1 MRVYKGQSQ
10 LNHSEIQVVLTG
22 LDDKSDNAKTGDM
35 VHAWI
40 MPLRVVPH
48 VAVRTG
54 SDESVCGECPLRPSK
69 IKEHNLANKGPAK
82 KPCYVVKVH
91 GPRATY
97 QKHKGAAVEL
107 PTAITKPLRLGAW
120 GDPAAA
126 PIALWRYLT
135 KLAPSWT
142 GYTHQ
147 WAKRKHVALKQYC
160 MASVDSPAQARQAQ
174 RLGWRTF
181 RTKHPHEPL
190 LANEITCP
198 ASAEAGKR
206 STCAKCGLCDGKT
219 GPADRRKNIA
229 INYH

>member
-1 MRVYKGQSQ
+1 MRVYSGPSQ
-10 LNHSEIQVVLTG
+10 ITGTQIQVTLTG
-22 LDDKSDNAKTGDM
+22 LDTKSRNPKTGDM
-35 VHAWI
+35 VQAYI
-40 MPLRVVPH
+40 MPLRVAPH

-54 SDESVCGECPLRPSK
+54 SDESVCGDCPQRP
-69 IKEHNLANKGPAK
+69 IEAK
-82 KPCYVVKVH
+82 KNPDQEVCYVTTVH
-91 GPRATY
+91 APRATY
-97 QKHKGAAVEL
+97 NKHRGAAVEI
-107 PTAITKPLRLGAW
+107 PKAITKPLRLGAW
-120 GDPAAA
+120 ADPAAV

-147 WAKRKHVALKQYC
+147 WALRKHVALKQYC
-160 MASVDSPAQARQAQ
+160 MASVDSPAQAKQAQ
-174 RLGWRTF
+174 RDGWRTF

-206 STCAKCGLCDGKT
+206 STCAKCGLCNGKT